1 MLNRKSLPGERFK
14 VKLFTGANLEADMN
28 AWLVGNPGALVQLFL
43 AHDGVNPVALALYL
57 TTQ

>member
-1 MLNRKSLPGERFK
+1 MLDRKRLPGERFK
-14 VKLFTGANLEADMN
+14 VKLFTGASVEADMN

-43 AHDGVNPVALALYL
+43 SHDGVNPVALALYL